1 MCLISCVSASV
12 GTFALTNGL
21 LGDKA
26 NYVLGQGLPE
36 LGLIE
41 WRYEMS
47 VFDNRTLN
55 EEEKRNLKIAVEDT
69 VEAMR
74 QIDDLNNHIK
84 ENNKGI
90 CDSLNENVSV
100 PEQKIK
106 PSMIKK
112 MAKARLKEE
121 YLAKAKDELNET
133 EEALVVVYGE
143 GV

>member
-1 MCLISCVSASV
+1 M
-12 GTFALTNGL
+12 TNGL

-26 NYVLGQGLPE
+26 NCVLGQGLPK
-36 LGLIE
+36 LGLNE

>member
-1 MCLISCVSASV
+1 
-12 GTFALTNGL
+12 
-21 LGDKA
+21 
-26 NYVLGQGLPE
+26 
-36 LGLIE
+36 
-41 WRYEMS
+41 MS

-133 EEALVVVYGE
+133 EFSVPFMGKEAFRRVWRWNGRMRME
-143 GV
+143 AGKQKK

>member
-1 MCLISCVSASV
+1 
-12 GTFALTNGL
+12 
-21 LGDKA
+21 
-26 NYVLGQGLPE
+26 
-36 LGLIE
+36 
-41 WRYEMS
+41 MS

-55 EEEKRNLKIAVEDT
+55 EEEKRNLKIVVEDT

-84 ENNKGI
+84 ENTKGI
-90 CDSLNENVSV
+90 CDSLNKNISV

-143 GV
+143 GI

>member
-1 MCLISCVSASV
+1 MAFWVIKLIVFW
-12 GTFALTNGL
+12 GR
-21 LGDKA
+21 D
-26 NYVLGQGLPE
+26 LPE

>member
-1 MCLISCVSASV
+1 M
-12 GTFALTNGL
+12 TNGL

-26 NYVLGQGLPE
+26 NSVLGQGLPE

>member
-1 MCLISCVSASV
+1 MTHS
-12 GTFALTNGL
+12 L

-26 NYVLGQGLPE
+26 NCVLGQGSPE

>member
-1 MCLISCVSASV
+1 MSD
-12 GTFALTNGL
+12 GTFVLTNRF

-26 NYVLGQGLPE
+26 NCVLGQGLLE
-36 LGLIE
+36 LSIIE
-41 WRYEMS
+41 WRYKMS

>member
-1 MCLISCVSASV
+1 M
-12 GTFALTNGL
+12 TNGL

-26 NYVLGQGLPE
+26 NSVLGQGLPD

>member
-1 MCLISCVSASV
+1 
-12 GTFALTNGL
+12 
-21 LGDKA
+21 
-26 NYVLGQGLPE
+26 
-36 LGLIE
+36 
-41 WRYEMS
+41 MS

-143 GV
+143 GVSWWNLQKTRRKISLTEWRMSTRRQMC

>member
-1 MCLISCVSASV
+1 MTINDKINFIEDYKRAENASTGSKYDSNANVSCKNIA
-12 GTFALTNGL
+12 TL
-21 LGDKA
+21 
-26 NYVLGQGLPE
+26 QCE
-36 LGLIE
+36 LGKKDIIDL
-41 WRYEMS
+41 
-47 VFDNRTLN
+47 NRRITSDYLKKLYPN
-55 EEEKRNLKIAVEDT
+55 EDIAN
-69 VEAMR
+69 MYF
-74 QIDDLNNHIK
+74 DDLNNHIK